1 MQQRSFEAGKRGGK
15 MQTKRTG
22 IFVAHCGF
30 SETLYPCGF
39 GRDEKKVGH
48 ILKFLGPFL
57 NFLRPIFSL
66 LLSPLSGVPCGGEKT
81 GKVDFM
87 YF

>member
-1 MQQRSFEAGKRGGK
+1 MQPQSFEAGKRDGK
-15 MQTKRTG
+15 MQTKKEG

-39 GRDEKKVGH
+39 GGGEKKVGH

-66 LLSPLSGVPCGGEKT
+66 LLPTLLHTPRQRHKNV
-81 GKVDFM
+81 
-87 YF
+87 

>member
-1 MQQRSFEAGKRGGK
+1 MQTRSFEAGKRGGK

-39 GRDEKKVGH
+39 GGGEKKVGH

-57 NFLRPIFSL
+57 NFLRPVFSL
-66 LLSPLSGVPCGGEKT
+66 LPPALLHTPQQRHKNV
-81 GKVDFM
+81 
-87 YF
+87 

>member
-1 MQQRSFEAGKRGGK
+1 MNKYAGAEFLGGETGRE
-15 MQTKRTG
+15 MQTKKAG

-39 GRDEKKVGH
+39 EGGEKKVGH

-57 NFLRPIFSL
+57 NFLKPIFSL
-66 LLSPLSGVPCGGEKT
+66 LPPTLLHTPQQRHKNV
-81 GKVDFM
+81 
-87 YF
+87 

>member
-1 MQQRSFEAGKRGGK
+1 MQTRSFEAEKRGGK

-39 GRDEKKVGH
+39 GEGEKKVGH

-66 LLSPLSGVPCGGEKT
+66 LLPAPLHTPQQRHKNV
-81 GKVDFM
+81 
-87 YF
+87 

>member
-1 MQQRSFEAGKRGGK
+1 MQARSFEAEKRGGK
-15 MQTKRTG
+15 MQTKKAG

-39 GRDEKKVGH
+39 GGAEKKVGH

-66 LLSPLSGVPCGGEKT
+66 LLPAPLHTPQQRHKNV
-81 GKVDFM
+81 
-87 YF
+87 

>member
-1 MQQRSFEAGKRGGK
+1 MQARSFEAEKRGGK
-15 MQTKRTG
+15 MQTKRAG

-39 GRDEKKVGH
+39 GEGEKKVGH

-66 LLSPLSGVPCGGEKT
+66 LLPTLLHTPQ
-81 GKVDFM
+81 
-87 YF
+87 